1 MPLFDYLYC
10 LKIGGFQLAKMH
22 PLRCLRD
29 YMCIRKRSGEEEM
42 DRRGGG
48 EKRQKQETMR
58 NVRGAG
64 DGFGKNSVP

>member
-1 MPLFDYLYC
+1 MSQGLYVY
-10 LKIGGFQLAKMH
+10 QE
-22 PLRCLRD
+22 
-29 YMCIRKRSGEEEM
+29 RSGEGEM

-64 DGFGKNSVP
+64 GGFGKNSVP